1 MVGQGYTLKE
11 LPLRLKTI
19 TDMRTIIIFILLLF
33 PFLGFAQTSYS
44 GRVSDAKD
52 KHPLDVVSVC
62 LLNATGDVLGYCYS
76 NPDGTFSLSNNT
88 KENAVALS
96 FQLLGYSPK
105 KLELRSFSTGQ
116 EVLMEQS
123 SLKIREVKVV
133 SNRIRQQND
142 TTSYSVSGFSMPQDR
157 SIEDVLRKMP
167 GVDVLPTGTIKVNNR
182 SISALYIDGMNL
194 LNGKYTLGT
203 KNIPWD
209 MVSEVQVLHRHEAVA
224 ARRGRSFSE
233 NVALNLVL
241 KDDAHN
247 RVIPML
253 DLALGVRDDG
263 TLNHEARLMGMLF
276 GKKTQN
282 ISMYKNANTG
292 QNIISELQ
300 DKVSLLQG
308 QIEEPDMLYDAFQ
321 TPEGLPSERYQ
332 FNDAHLAAVNHLHK
346 FRKDAELKVQL
357 DALQEK
363 NEGYQS
369 NVTSYAFP
377 DNSYTVGEF
386 QDYNSILNRASG
398 KIDFQLNSPELYV
411 KENMEGLL
419 QLNRS
424 WNNLQA
430 DQTLQDRHKS
440 HLQQQAL
447 GNNLEVIK
455 NYDKHS
461 IALYSDF
468 KYSELPQWLA
478 VSSDPF
484 QEVNLKSF
492 RSDTYTYLQHRLLGL
507 NIRYQVGFNYQRD
520 RLTSEATQGAND
532 LSLQK
537 YRFYVTP
544 SFMGKKGSWQ
554 YNLSLP
560 LALEHVTLD
569 YQEPA
574 KERETVKRWMPE
586 PSLNLSYRPNG
597 NVVFTYRSDYG
608 FRESGIRNLYRGFI
622 YTNYKTASAYDT
634 SFTYET
640 SWLNSLGANYSN
652 PVIGLFGHLIGSF
665 SQGWNK
671 SVVYSDYE
679 GTGMV
684 RNKTKTMP
692 HKTESWTLN
701 GQLAK
706 SFGWAKSMFTLNGSH
721 NQAKDQ
727 LYLSGQLTPYRNK
740 VWLWGMS
747 LSMRPVSWLTL
758 EGSSSWT
765 DVHTYLDF
773 QKETAITSYC
783 RGNYKLET
791 HVLVSA
797 NSSLSF
803 TQDLVHN
810 TRIHKDSYFAD
821 VSFNHKFKRCELT
834 LLARNLSNAREFLT
848 TQESANITSITCQQL
863 RPREFL
869 VRLMLDL

>member
-1 MVGQGYTLKE
+1 
-11 LPLRLKTI
+11 
-19 TDMRTIIIFILLLF
+19 MRNIIILLFLLLF
-33 PFLGFAQTSYS
+33 PLWGAAQTKYS
-44 GRVSDAKD
+44 GRVSDAGN

-62 LLNATGDVLGYCYS
+62 LLNASGDVLGYCYS
-76 NPDGTFSLSNNT
+76 DPDGTFSLTNGTRES
-88 KENAVALS
+88 VSALS

-105 KLELRSFSTGQ
+105 KLDVKSFRNGQ
-116 EVLMEQS
+116 DVLLEQS

-142 TTSYSVSGFSMPQDR
+142 TTTYSVSGFSMPQDR

-167 GVDVLPTGTIKVNNR
+167 GVDVLPSGTIKVNNR

-209 MVSEVQVLHRHEAVA
+209 MVRDVQVLHRHEAVA

-247 RVIPML
+247 RIIPML

-263 TLNHEARLMGMLF
+263 TLNHEARLMGMMF
-276 GKKTQN
+276 GRKTQN

-300 DKVSLLQG
+300 DKVNLLQG
-308 QIEEPDMLYDAFQ
+308 QMEEPDMLYDAFQ

-332 FNDAHLAAVNHLHK
+332 FNDAHLAAVNHLHR
-346 FRKDAELKVQL
+346 FREDAELKVQL
-357 DALQEK
+357 DALHEQ

-369 NVTSYAFP
+369 NTTSYTFP
-377 DNSYTVGEF
+377 GESYTVGEY
-386 QDYNSILNRASG
+386 QEYNSIQNRASC
-398 KIDFQLNSPELYV
+398 KIDFQLNSPDLYV
-411 KENMEGLL
+411 KEKMEGLL

-424 WNNLQA
+424 WNNMA
-430 DQTLQDRHKS
+430 IDQMLSSRHKS
-440 HLQQQAL
+440 HLRQQAL
-447 GNNLEVIK
+447 GNNLEVIR

-461 IALYSDF
+461 MALYSDL

-478 VSSDPF
+478 AGSEPF

-492 RSDTYTYLQHRLLGL
+492 QSHSYTYLQHRLLGL
-507 NIRYQVGFNYQRD
+507 NIRYQVGFNYQKD
-520 RLTSEATQGAND
+520 RLTSQAAQAGND

-537 YRFYVTP
+537 YRFYITP
-544 SFMGKKGSWQ
+544 SFMGKKGGWQ

-560 LALEHVTLD
+560 LALQRVTLD

-574 KERETVKRWMPE
+574 EEKETVHRWMPE
-586 PSLNLSYRPNG
+586 PSLDLSYRPNG
-597 NVVFTYRSDYG
+597 NFVFAYRSDYG

-640 SWLNSLGANYSN
+640 SWVNSLRVNYSN
-652 PVIGLFGHLIGSF
+652 PMIGLFGYLAGSYT
-665 SQGWNK
+665 QGWNK

-684 RNKTKTMP
+684 RNRTKALP
-692 HKTESWTLN
+692 HKTESQSLS
-701 GQLAK
+701 GQLSK
-706 SFGWAKSMFTLNGSH
+706 SFAWAKSMFTLGGSLSSTH
-721 NQAKDQ
+721 DE
-727 LYLSGQLTPYRNK
+727 LYLSGQLTPYRSK
-740 VWLWGMS
+740 VRLLSMS
-747 LSMRPVSWLTL
+747 LSMRPASWLSL

-765 DVHTYLDF
+765 DVQTCLDF
-773 QKETAITSYC
+773 QKETAATSYC
-783 RGNYKLET
+783 RGTYKLET
-791 HVLVSA
+791 HFLISA
-797 NSSLSF
+797 GSTLTFS
-803 TQDLVHN
+803 QDMVHN

-834 LLARNLSNAREFLT
+834 LLARNLSNAKEFLT
-848 TQESANITSITCQQL
+848 TQESANITSITCQQI

-869 VRLMLDL
+869 VKLMFDL

>member
-1 MVGQGYTLKE
+1 MQKNIVFL
-11 LPLRLKTI
+11 
-19 TDMRTIIIFILLLF
+19 FLLLF
-33 PFLGFAQTSYS
+33 PLLGTAQTRYN
-44 GRVSDAKD
+44 GRVSDARD

-62 LLNATGDVLGYCYS
+62 LLNAAGDVLGYCYS
-76 NPDGTFSLSNNT
+76 SPDGTFSLSNNT
-88 KENAVALS
+88 KESVSALS

-105 KLELRSFSTGQ
+105 KVDIKSFRNGQ
-116 EVLMEQS
+116 DVLLEQS

-142 TTSYSVSGFSMPQDR
+142 TTTYSVSGFSMPQDR

-167 GVDVLPTGTIKVNNR
+167 GVDVLASGTIKVNNR
-182 SISALYIDGMNL
+182 TISALYIDGMNL
-194 LNGKYTLGT
+194 LNGKYSIGT

-209 MVSEVQVLHRHEAVA
+209 MVRDVQVLHRHEAVA

-241 KDDAHN
+241 KDEAHN
-247 RVIPML
+247 RIIPML

-300 DKVSLLQG
+300 DKVNLMQG
-308 QIEEPDMLYDAFQ
+308 QMEEPDMLYDALQ

-332 FNDAHLAAVNHLHK
+332 FNDAHLAAVNHLHR
-346 FRKDAELKVQL
+346 FREDVELKVQL
-357 DALQEK
+357 DALHEQ

-369 NVTSYAFP
+369 NTTSYMYPENF
-377 DNSYTVGEF
+377 YTVGEY
-386 QDYNSILNRASG
+386 QDYHSIQNRASA
-398 KIDFQLNSPELYV
+398 KIDFQLNSPKLYV
-411 KENMEGLL
+411 KEKMEGLL

-424 WNNLQA
+424 WNNMTI
-430 DQTLQDRHKS
+430 DQMLSNSHKS

-461 IALYSDF
+461 VALYSNL

-478 VSSDPF
+478 VSSEPF
-484 QEVNLKSF
+484 QNVNLKSF
-492 RSDTYTYLQHRLLGL
+492 QSHSYTYLQHRLMGL

-520 RLTSEATQGAND
+520 RLTSEAAQASND

-537 YRFYVTP
+537 YKFYITP
-544 SFMGKKGSWQ
+544 SFMGKRGGWQ

-560 LALEHVTLD
+560 LALQYVNLD
-569 YQEPA
+569 YQKPSEE
-574 KERETVKRWMPE
+574 KETIQRWMPE
-586 PSLNLSYRPNG
+586 PSLDLSYRPNG
-597 NVVFTYRSDYG
+597 NFEFSFRSDYG

-640 SWLNSLGANYSN
+640 SWLNSLRINYSN
-652 PVIGLFGHLIGSF
+652 PMIGLFGYLNGSYT
-665 SQGWNK
+665 QGWNK

-684 RNKTKTMP
+684 RNKTEIMP
-692 HKTESWTLN
+692 HKTESQSLS
-701 GQLAK
+701 GQLSK
-706 SFGWAKSMFTLNGSH
+706 SFAWAKSMFTLAGSL
-721 NQAKDQ
+721 NRTNDE
-727 LYLSGQLTPYRNK
+727 LYLSGLLTPYRSK
-740 VWLWGMS
+740 VRLLSMS
-747 LSMRPVSWLTL
+747 LSLRPASWLSL

-773 QKETAITSYC
+773 QNETTATSYC
-783 RGNYKLET
+783 RGTYKLET
-791 HVLVSA
+791 HFLISA
-797 NSSLSF
+797 SSTLTF
-803 TQDLVHN
+803 TQDMVHN
-810 TRIHKDSYFAD
+810 TRIHKDSYFGD

-834 LLARNLSNAREFLT
+834 LLARNLSNAKEFLT
-848 TQESANITSITCQQL
+848 TQESANVTSITCQQL
-863 RPREFL
+863 RPREFI
-869 VRLMLDL
+869 VKLMLDL